1 MKLYHGSNILVTQPD
16 LSKSK
21 PFKDFGKGFYLSPVL
36 QQARQLAKQISTM
49 LQTGNPI
56 VSIFEWHQEQAAALG
71 LNIKQ
76 FPDYCPEW
84 AEFVLKNRDRN
95 LPQPVHAYDI
105 VIGPI
110 ADDSVTYQLRR
121 YNGGDISMENL
132 IQGLRFAKGL
142 TIQYFFGTEKA
153 LQTLS
158 YYDETR

>member
-36 QQARQLAKQISTM
+36 QQARQRAKQISTM

-76 FPDYCPEW
+76 FPDFCP
-84 AEFVLKNRDRN
+84 
-95 LPQPVHAYDI
+95 
-105 VIGPI
+105 
-110 ADDSVTYQLRR
+110 
-121 YNGGDISMENL
+121 
-132 IQGLRFAKGL
+132 
-142 TIQYFFGTEKA
+142 
-153 LQTLS
+153 
-158 YYDETR
+158 